1 MVAGSTV
8 TVTIRRNRFVGWLAD
23 RSVGVKNLVTVAVV
37 AAVAVGI
44 GVLSMVRMADLNENV
59 DKLEASNLESMAQ
72 LVQVR
77 QGVGEMYRGLSLYGF
92 SASDPQLGPLGR
104 QTVRDADAMIQNAL
118 RTYRDRT
125 AGSTARETQ
134 VETFESTFTRYTYL
148 RNSLVFQEQPP
159 AGVTLPTDY
168 AAQSKL
174 WGDSEAAMNGALA
187 TLQKLET
194 DEAKARTDEGN
205 ALYNRA
211 RVWVIGLLVV
221 GLVVALLFGL
231 WVNRLM
237 SAQLRSVADAL
248 SGMANGDLT
257 RRAEVRARDEL
268 GAMADSV
275 NRAGDG
281 IRGTLETLTSGAHT
295 LGQSA
300 EQLAQ
305 VTVRIGQSAQGAADQ
320 ANIVAGEAGTV
331 SQNVQTVAA
340 GAEQMNASIREI
352 SQNANDAARVAS
364 DAVGVAETTNQT
376 VAKLGESST
385 EIGNVVKTI
394 TAIAEQTNLLAL
406 NATIEAARAGDAGKG
421 FAVVASEVK
430 DLAQETARATEDISR
445 RVETIQSDTSNAVE
459 AIAEISRIIAKINDY
474 QLTIAS
480 AVEEQTATTNEIGR
494 SIGDAANGA
503 GNIAHTISGVADAA
517 QATTSS
523 LSEADRT
530 VNELG
535 RLARDLQS
543 SVARFRV

>member
-1 MVAGSTV
+1 MGAESSI
-8 TVTIRRNRFVGWLAD
+8 TVTIRRNRLAGWLAD
-23 RSVGVKNLVTVAVV
+23 RPVGVKNLVTVAVIAV
-37 AAVAVGI
+37 VAVGI
-44 GVLSMVRMADLNENV
+44 GVLSLVRMSELKANV

-92 SASDPQLGPLGR
+92 STADPQLGPLGR
-104 QTVRDADAMIQNAL
+104 QTVRDADAMITDGLQG
-118 RTYRDRT
+118 YRDRT
-125 AGSTARETQ
+125 AGSSARQEQLT
-134 VETFESTFTRYTYL
+134 TFETTFTRYTHL
-148 RNSLVFQEQPP
+148 RNSLVFQERPP

-174 WGDSEAAMNGALA
+174 WGDSEAAMNSALA

-194 DEAKARTDEGN
+194 DEANARTKEGHQ
-205 ALYNRA
+205 LYDRA
-211 RVWVIGLLVV
+211 RMWVIGLLVA
-221 GLVVALLFGL
+221 GLALALLFGL

-237 SAQLRSVADAL
+237 TAQLRSVADVL

-268 GAMADSV
+268 GSMAESV

-281 IRGTLETLTSGAHT
+281 IRSTVETLTSGART

-305 VTVRIGQSAQGAADQ
+305 VTVRIGESAQGAADQ

-340 GAEQMNASIREI
+340 GAEEMNASIREI

-376 VAKLGESST
+376 VAKLGDSST

-445 RVETIQSDTSNAVE
+445 RVETIQSDTANAVE
-459 AIAEISRIIAKINDY
+459 AIGEISRIIARINDY

-494 SIGDAANGA
+494 SISDAASGA
-503 GNIAHTISGVADAA
+503 GNIASTIAGVADAA
-517 QATTSS
+517 QATTGS

-530 VNELG
+530 VSELG
-535 RLARDLQS
+535 RLARDLQN

>member
-1 MVAGSTV
+1 VGAEAPGV
-8 TVTIRRNRFVGWLAD
+8 VTIRRNRLAGWLAD
-23 RSVGVKNLVTVAVV
+23 RPVGVKNLLTVAVV
-37 AAVAVGI
+37 AVIALGI
-44 GVLSMVRMADLNENV
+44 GVLSLVRMSELNAHI
-59 DKLEASNLESMAQ
+59 DKLEATNLESMGR

-77 QGVGEMYRGLSLYGF
+77 HGVGDMHRGLSLYAF
-92 SASDPQLGPLGR
+92 SVNDPQLAPLGR
-104 QTVRDADAMIQNAL
+104 KTVQDADALIGSAL
-118 RTYRDRT
+118 AGYRDRA
-125 AGSTARETQ
+125 AGSSARVSQ
-134 VETFESTFTRYTYL
+134 VEAFESTFTRYTYL
-148 RNSLVFQEQPP
+148 RDLLVFQKQPP
-159 AGVTLPTDY
+159 AGVSLPTDY

-174 WGDSEAAMNGALA
+174 WSDSEAAMNAALA

-194 DEAKARTDEGN
+194 DEAAARTDAGN
-205 ALYNRA
+205 ELYGRA
-211 RVWVIGLLVV
+211 RLWVIGLLVS
-221 GLVVALLFGL
+221 GLLAALVFGL

-237 SAQLRSVADAL
+237 TAQLSSVADAL
-248 SGMANGDLT
+248 RGMADGDLT
-257 RRAEVRARDEL
+257 RRAQVRSRDEL
-268 GAMADSV
+268 GSMAESV

-281 IRGTLETLTSGAHT
+281 IRGTVETLTSGART
-295 LGQSA
+295 LGQSSEQLTQVTGRIGDSARHAA
-300 EQLAQ
+300 EQ
-305 VTVRIGQSAQGAADQ
+305 
-320 ANIVAGEAGTV
+320 ANVVAGEAGTV
-331 SQNVQTVAA
+331 SHNVQTVAA
-340 GAEQMNASIREI
+340 GAEEMNASIREI

-445 RVETIQSDTSNAVE
+445 RVETIQSDTTNAVE
-459 AIAEISRIIAKINDY
+459 AIGEISRIIARINDY

-480 AVEEQTATTNEIGR
+480 AVEQQTATTNEIGR

-503 GNIAHTISGVADAA
+503 GNIATTISGVADAA

-523 LSEADRT
+523 LSEADHT
-530 VNELG
+530 VDELA
-535 RLARDLQS
+535 RLARDLQD

>member
-1 MVAGSTV
+1 MGAGSSV
-8 TVTIRRNRFVGWLAD
+8 AVTIRRNPLVGWLAD
-23 RSVGVKNLVTVAVV
+23 RPVGVKNLGTVAMVAVV
-37 AAVAVGI
+37 ALGI
-44 GVLSMVRMADLNENV
+44 GVLSLVRMSELNAHV
-59 DKLEASNLESMAQ
+59 DKLETSNLESMSR

-77 QGVGEMYRGLSLYGF
+77 QGVGDMYRGLSLYAF
-92 SASDPQLGPLGR
+92 STGDPSLGPLGR
-104 QTVRDADAMIQNAL
+104 QTVRDADALITGSLAE
-118 RTYRDRT
+118 YRDRA
-125 AGSTARETQ
+125 AGSTAREAQ
-134 VETFESTFTRYTYL
+134 VETFGSTFTRYTHL
-148 RNSLVFQEQPP
+148 RNSLVFREQPP
-159 AGVTLPTDY
+159 AGVTLPSDY

-174 WGDSEAAMNGALA
+174 WEDSENAMNGALA
-187 TLQKLET
+187 TLQKLES
-194 DEAKARTDEGN
+194 DEANARTEAGN
-205 ALYNRA
+205 ELYSRA
-211 RVWVIGLLVV
+211 RMWIIGLLVA
-221 GLVVALLFGL
+221 GLALAILLGL

-237 SAQLRSVADAL
+237 TSQLRSVSDVL
-248 SGMANGDLT
+248 RGMADGDLT
-257 RRAEVRARDEL
+257 RRTEVRSRDEL
-268 GAMADSV
+268 GSMAESV
-275 NRAGDG
+275 NRAGDS
-281 IRGTLETLTSGAHT
+281 IRGTVETLTSGART

-300 EQLAQ
+300 EQLAHL
-305 VTVRIGQSAQGAADQ
+305 TVRIGESAQGAADQ

-340 GAEQMNASIREI
+340 GAEEMNASIREI
-352 SQNANDAARVAS
+352 SQNANNAARVAS

-376 VAKLGESST
+376 VAKLGDSST

-445 RVETIQSDTSNAVE
+445 RVETIQSDTANAVE
-459 AIAEISRIIAKINDY
+459 AIGEISRIIARINDY

-503 GNIAHTISGVADAA
+503 GNIATTIAGVADAA
-517 QATTSS
+517 QATTGS

>member
-1 MVAGSTV
+1 M
-8 TVTIRRNRFVGWLAD
+8 TIKRNRLVGWLAD

-37 AAVAVGI
+37 AAVAIGI
-44 GVLSMVRMADLNENV
+44 GVLSMARMSELNANV
-59 DKLEASNLESMAQ
+59 DKLETSNLESMAQ
-72 LVQVR
+72 LVQMR

-92 SASDPQLGPLGR
+92 SVSDPQLGPLGR

-118 RTYRDRT
+118 TTYRDRT
-125 AGSTARETQ
+125 AGSAARQTQ
-134 VETFESTFTRYTYL
+134 VEAFSSTFTRYTYL
-148 RNSLVFQEQPP
+148 RNSLVFQEKPP
-159 AGVTLPTDY
+159 AGVSLPTDY

-174 WGDSEAAMNGALA
+174 WEDSENAMNAALA

-211 RVWVIGLLVV
+211 RLWVIGLLVV

-237 SAQLRSVADAL
+237 TAQLRSVATSL
-248 SGMANGDLT
+248 SGMASGDLT

-268 GAMADSV
+268 GSMADSV
-275 NRAGDG
+275 NRAADG
-281 IRGTLETLTSGAHT
+281 IRSTLETLTSGAHT

-305 VTVRIGQSAQGAADQ
+305 VTVRIGQSAQEAADQ

-364 DAVGVAETTNQT
+364 DAVGVAETTNHT